1 MCKRNIVAILSVLV
15 CLTAMAQ
22 NRISMFHLYNW
33 NESTTGAVT
42 ISEADPYYY
51 GGWTVIMQPSAEG
64 DVLVARNGLTLY
76 QVSQPLQID
85 YRTGTVTLDAT
96 SDNPFA
102 SVMGTNTI
110 ENDGVITRVDSVQN
124 FYVVNEEW
132 ITGGELADV
141 QGVVDAND
149 NIHIPGG
156 FAYYIETV
164 KTTTITGRTG
174 ESRTFTDET
183 ADVSRIFR
191 DLKLLVPNGKHEFTD
206 VATGEARMVD
216 VCIRQS
222 GDTVY
227 VTNIYGYGA
236 PEIAMILNSD
246 GTMTYPLQMLRDIP
260 DEAAAGGMGVWYNA
274 TDNGGDIAGGNT
286 GAVNQEE
293 ITWGATM
300 PWNRARTWS
309 GWTDNRLY
317 YTDGST
323 FVVPSSVSFELG
335 DVNHDGFVNVAD
347 VTALIQYV
355 LGNEPEPFFVEEA
368 NVNGDAEGAINV
380 ADVTALISIVLSN

>member
-1 MCKRNIVAILSVLV
+1 
-15 CLTAMAQ
+15 MAQ
-22 NRISMFHLYNW
+22 NRISLFHIYNW
-33 NESTTGAVT
+33 DESPTGVVT

-51 GGWTVIMQPSAEG
+51 GGWTVIMQPLADS
-64 DVLVARNGLTLY
+64 DIVLARNGLTLY
-76 QVSQPLQID
+76 QVTQPLLID
-85 YRTGTVTLDAT
+85 YRSGTVTLDAT
-96 SDNPFA
+96 SDEPFV
-102 SVMGTNTI
+102 SVSGTKTI
-110 ENDGVITRVDSVQN
+110 TSDGSITRVDSVQY

-132 ITGGELADV
+132 MTGGELADV
-141 QGVVDAND
+141 EGTVDANS

-164 KTTTITGRTG
+164 KTTTITNDDGT
-174 ESRTFTDET
+174 SRTFTDET

-191 DLKLLVPNGKHEFTD
+191 DLRLLVPNGKHEFTD

-216 VCIRQS
+216 VYIRQS

-246 GTMTYPLQMLRDIP
+246 GTMTYPAQMLRDIP
-260 DEAAAGGMGVWYNA
+260 NGASTGDGFWYNA
-274 TDNGGDIAGGNT
+274 TPTGGSVTAGCTGN
-286 GAVNQEE
+286 ADVEA
-293 ITWGATM
+293 ITWGLTE
-300 PWNRARTWS
+300 PWDHARTWS
-309 GWTDNRLY
+309 GWTDNMLY

-323 FVVPSSVSFELG
+323 FVIPSAVTYDLG

-355 LGNEPEPFFVEEA
+355 LGNDPEPFYVEEA
-368 NVNGDAEGAINV
+368 NVSGDAEGEINV
-380 ADVTALISIVLSN
+380 ADVTALIAIVLTN